1 MNPTLLLV
9 DDEQAV
15 TDAIESSLTD
25 EHYTIYKAGCAAEAL
40 SILENHPITVII
52 SDQVMP
58 GMSGLELCSQVHERW
73 PTTYRILLIDTEQ
86 DKNILSD
93 PDSKHEGDVH
103 QLLEKPWDAML
114 LRYNI
119 NEGIRQQRIL
129 QQALI
134 LKGSFQ
140 QSDQACFITDSNWV
154 IQLASPSA
162 ASWLGLHHD
171 DLVGKNLFASN
182 ISNNSVKD
190 EAQLIH
196 TIESQAHWQ
205 GCFHFNTRSIHG
217 DESWMCIVPFLEDHY
232 LCLAIPMID
241 DMLHKLSS
249 NTQETLAI
257 QENFKSDLPSPKKFR
272 YLKLS
277 FEHPKVRELDFI
289 TVINEQLQLATDNL
303 YRIIT
308 TANGEQIMQL
318 PHTLDD
324 DHIENLLANIHQ
336 TFIAPFIFHGQ
347 SSVLKWK
354 SKLVSSDDLTRSN
367 QSIPNENEAVT
378 QPPSATTSSVHYQGH
393 SYYQPQKY
401 STTGFSCLPIFD
413 QDGKAIALMP
423 PSCPHR
429 EDIEDW
435 LIDALECTREW
446 QSYSNTDINWI
457 NDFSD
462 LKPHHALRAIAAII
476 SLQSQTGQENNSW
489 WLILSTQ
496 QVNDITHSDEHILQ
510 QLDKMQT
517 KVLVKDPDYHLNNIK
532 DIRSHLSDTF
542 AGIYMSHD
550 WLFDSHQQLKRH
562 SIQLLHHLK
571 KQPLLFF
578 AADIR
583 TAEQLALLHQSPC
596 HWLAGDILSAKL
608 LPQQISWLHQ

>member
-1 MNPTLLLV
+1 MTPTLLLV
-9 DDEQAV
+9 DDEPAI

-25 EHYTIYKAGCAAEAL
+25 EHYTIFKAGCAAEAL
-40 SILENHPITVII
+40 SILEHHPITVII
-52 SDQVMP
+52 SDQFMP
-58 GMSGLELCSQVHERW
+58 GMTGLDLCSLVHERW
-73 PTTYRILLIDTEQ
+73 PTTYRILLVDTEE
-86 DKNILSD
+86 DKKIISD
-93 PDSKHEGDVH
+93 SGSKYEGDIH
-103 QLLEKPWDAML
+103 QFLEKPWDAML

-119 NEGIRQQRIL
+119 NEGIRQQHIL

-171 DLVGKNLFASN
+171 DLVGKNLFSAN
-182 ISNNSVKD
+182 ISTNSVKD

-196 TIESQAHWQ
+196 TIEAKAHWQ
-205 GCFHFNTRSIHG
+205 GSFHFNTHSIHG

-241 DMLHKLSS
+241 DMLHQLSS
-249 NTQETLAI
+249 KPQTKQKNDQP
-257 QENFKSDLPSPKKFR
+257 NPDNYR

-277 FEHPKVRELDFI
+277 FSHPKVEELDFI

-303 YRIIT
+303 YSIIT
-308 TANGEQIMQL
+308 TNRGEQIIQL
-318 PHTLDD
+318 PNTLDD

-336 TFIAPFIFHGQ
+336 TFIAPFTFHGHT
-347 SSVLKWK
+347 SELKWK
-354 SKLVSSDDLTRSN
+354 AQLLNSKEFISSN
-367 QSIPNENEAVT
+367 KSIAGT
-378 QPPSATTSSVHYQGH
+378 TIAAPPSLTPDPHPKAHEYQGH

-401 STTGFSCLPIFD
+401 SSSGFNCLPIFD
-413 QDGKAIALMP
+413 QQGKAIALMP
-423 PSCPHR
+423 PSCQHG
-429 EDIEDW
+429 EDMEYW
-435 LIDALECTREW
+435 LKDALHCSREW
-446 QSYSNTDINWI
+446 QNYSKTQINWI
-457 NDFSD
+457 NDFSE
-462 LKPHHALRAIAAII
+462 LKPHHILRAIAAIV
-476 SLQSQTGQENNSW
+476 SLQRQVGQEHNSW
-489 WLILSTQ
+489 WLILPPQ
-496 QVNDITHSDEHILQ
+496 QVDEISHVDDHILQ
-510 QLDKMQT
+510 QLDMMKT
-517 KVLVKDPDYHLNNIK
+517 KVLVKDPDYHLSNIK
-532 DIRSHLSDTF
+532 DITSHLGHSF
-542 AGIYMSHD
+542 AGVCMTHD
-550 WLFDSHQQLKRH
+550 WLFDNRQQLKRH

-578 AADIR
+578 ATDIQ